1 MQIDNYGF
9 AKEKNRKFVMELIID
24 RALNQF
30 KQNLP
35 FVFYKKPESN
45 SINGLFQKNDT
56 LFEVTNF
63 FEKGFIFA
71 SFDGSQTYLIPE
83 NQSERFTSIVQK
95 KEILVLDAKPDYASE
110 LNKNDFKNLISKGIQ
125 AIENNEF
132 KKVVLSRKET
142 IDLANFDVIAGFE
155 KLVQLYPTTF
165 VYCFFH
171 PKIGIWLGAT
181 PEQLLQANEADFKT
195 IALAGTQKDQ
205 GFPEIIWAKKEEE
218 EQQLVTDYIVDKLNN
233 VTNQLV
239 VSKPYSSKAGTIWHI
254 KTDIS
259 GTLNP
264 DFGLQ
269 KLIQLLHPTPA
280 VCGVPKEVAKDFLL
294 INEKYNRT
302 FYTGFLGELN
312 IENKTD
318 LFVNLR
324 CMEIEVS
331 TDSKDKSKPATNKAH
346 LFMGC
351 GITKDSIPEKEWE
364 ESVNKSMTMKKILD
378 SRF

>member
-1 MQIDNYGF
+1 
-9 AKEKNRKFVMELIID
+9 MELILD
-24 RALNQF
+24 RALKQYN
-30 KQNLP
+30 QNLP
-35 FVFYKKPESN
+35 FVIYKKPESN

-63 FEKGFIFA
+63 FEKGFVFA
-71 SFDGSQTYLIPE
+71 SFDGSQTFIIPE
-83 NQSERFTSIVQK
+83 DQSERITSVFQK
-95 KEILVLDAKPDYASE
+95 KEITTLDAKRDSLNE
-110 LNKNDFKNLISKGIQ
+110 LDKNNFKNLILKGIQ

-142 IDLANFDVIAGFE
+142 IDLADFDMVAGFE
-155 KLVQLYPTTF
+155 KLVHSYPTTF

-171 PKIGIWLGAT
+171 PKVGIWLGAT
-181 PEQLLQANEADFKT
+181 PEQLIQANDADFKT
-195 IALAGTQKDQ
+195 IALAGTQKDR
-205 GFPEIIWAKKEEE
+205 GSKEIIWAKKEEE
-218 EQQLVTDYIVDKLNN
+218 EQQLVTDYILDKLKNIS
-233 VTNQLV
+233 TKLF
-239 VSKPYSSKAGTIWHI
+239 VSNPYSIKAGTIWHI

-259 GTLNP
+259 GTLNS

-269 KLIQLLHPTPA
+269 KLVQLLHPTPA
-280 VCGVPKEVAKDFLL
+280 VCGVPKEVTKAFLL
-294 INEKYNRT
+294 KNENYNRR

-331 TDSKDKSKPATNKAH
+331 TDIKDDSKLETKKAH

-378 SRF
+378 CRF